1 MAPTSPVSAMDVQ
14 PKVEPV
20 EDDTAALA
28 GDDTAEDARRYPC
41 SSCGEMNRTQVRKRW
56 YAVTCG
62 LEVGVFEGW

>member
-1 MAPTSPVSAMDVQ
+1 MAVQ
-14 PKVEPV
+14 PKVELV

-28 GDDTAEDARRYPC
+28 GDDTAEDGARRYPC
-41 SSCGEMNRTQVRKRW
+41 WSCGEMNRPQGRKRW